1 MLEGTGNYLFKTI
14 NETLIWLIWF
24 IQTFTMLVIMLNF
37 LIAVITSTYDRL
49 NNYQRII
56 SYQQKATLNDEVF
69 QLMKVFKNFWFVDMP
84 SYKIVVFSTSKEAST
99 LEDNEIEDQLEK
111 LKRLIDKEFSKI
123 EEINHKVDE
132 KINTVQASQKGLVDK
147 LKAQFEHIRST

>member
-1 MLEGTGNYLFKTI
+1 MLEGTGNGLFKTI
-14 NETLIWLIWF
+14 NLTLIWLIWF

-37 LIAVITSTYDRL
+37 LIAVIASTYDRL

-69 QLMKVFKNFWFVDMP
+69 QLMKVFKNFWFVSMP

-99 LEDNEIEDQLEK
+99 LEDNEIEDQLER
-111 LKRLIDKEFSKI
+111 LKRLMQKEFDKI
-123 EEINHKVDE
+123 EEINRKVDE
-132 KINTVQASQKGLVDK
+132 KVATVQLSQAGLADK
-147 LKAQFEHIRST
+147 LKAQF